1 MFFFFIDK
9 KVTGYCTHFRLIEK
23 LGYNRILQLARNG
36 LIINH
41 QKSTTSTIK
50 SSLLEQD
57 EDIPNFTIQ
66 DEETRHVFTINGTK
80 YYAHRDLLLIDSKTY
95 KNINSMI
102 SDKGNICLDI
112 KNIDPETVKIYL
124 QSFYRDTVNIE
135 IKSLNIEQLFALCE
149 LVQRIPSKRMTIQ
162 TLEPYIIK
170 TYDIKYQDYY
180 QQLISTNELY
190 NLVDQI
196 YR

>member
-1 MFFFFIDK
+1 
-9 KVTGYCTHFRLIEK
+9 
-23 LGYNRILQLARNG
+23 
-36 LIINH
+36 
-41 QKSTTSTIK
+41 
-50 SSLLEQD
+50 
-57 EDIPNFTIQ
+57 
-66 DEETRHVFTINGTK
+66 
-80 YYAHRDLLLIDSKTY
+80 
-95 KNINSMI
+95 MI